1 MFGCYLLYS
10 SQGKSGHKKE
20 EKEIERSDGSG
31 CLVRGQQILRKKK
44 EWREFK
50 RVLTNLKEFKKS
62 KAKAARLCGVGEEK
76 NYNEHLK
83 I

>member
-1 MFGCYLLYS
+1 MAQAVWLEDS
-10 SQGKSGHKKE
+10 K
-20 EKEIERSDGSG
+20 
-31 CLVRGQQILRKKK
+31 
-44 EWREFK
+44 FK